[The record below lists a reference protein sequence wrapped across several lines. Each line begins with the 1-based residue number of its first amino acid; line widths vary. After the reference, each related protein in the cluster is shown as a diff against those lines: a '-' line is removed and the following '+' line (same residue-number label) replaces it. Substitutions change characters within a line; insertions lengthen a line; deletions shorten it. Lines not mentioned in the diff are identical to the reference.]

1 MSMITATHITSF
13 AVCEQ
18 GRRDYNDDTF
28 ADADLMAG
36 RALVVSDGA
45 GGHRGGAIAARV
57 VIDQVLLHLAKA
69 PQWTDRTLTDAV
81 DAASVAVRRRQSED
95 RALSKMSATVVVLCL
110 DVGAGVARW
119 AHLGDSRAYLF
130 RRGIAQQLTRDHSVL
145 QSFADAGLLDS
156 MGGGQ
161 PDRSVLYA
169 AVGAE
174 GETRPEVASR
184 DDLEEGD
191 AFLLCTDGMWDT
203 VPVGDCERLLGF
215 AGSVQEWVESIAAAV
230 RAAASPTQDNYTVLA
245 AWVGS
250 PTEITVIRA

>member
-1 MSMITATHITSF
+1 MSMVSAMHITSF

-18 GRRDYNDDTF
+18 GSRDYNDDTF

-45 GGHRGGAIAARV
+45 GGHRGGAIAARIV
-57 VIDQVLLHLAKA
+57 TDQVLLHLAKA
-69 PQWTDRTLTDAV
+69 PQWTENTLRDAV
-81 DAASVAVRRRQSED
+81 DAASAAVHRRQAED
-95 RALSKMSATVVVLCL
+95 RALSKMSATVVALCL

-119 AHLGDSRAYLF
+119 AHLGDSRIYLF

-156 MGGGQ
+156 MGDGQ
-161 PDRSVLYA
+161 PDRSLLYA

-174 GETRPEVASR
+174 GETRPEVGAR
-184 DDLEEGD
+184 HDLEEGD
-191 AFLLCTDGMWDT
+191 AFLLCTDGVWDT
-203 VPVGDCERLLGF
+203 VPVADFERLLGF

-230 RAAASPTQDNYTVLA
+230 RGTASPKQDNYTALA

>member
-1 MSMITATHITSF
+1 MHITSF

-18 GRRDYNDDTF
+18 GDRDYNDDTF

-45 GGHRGGAIAARV
+45 GGHRGGAIAARIV
-57 VIDQVLLHLAKA
+57 TDQVLLHLAQA
-69 PQWTDRTLTDAV
+69 SHWHDGTLRDAI
-81 DAASVAVRRRQSED
+81 DAASSAVRKRQLED
-95 RALSKMSATVVVLCL
+95 AALSKMSATVVVLGL
-110 DVGAGVARW
+110 DVGAGIARW

-145 QSFADAGLLDS
+145 QSFADAGLLES
-156 MGGGQ
+156 MGDGH

-174 GETRPEVASR
+174 GETRPDVGAR
-184 DDLEEGD
+184 TDLEEGD
-191 AFLLCTDGMWDT
+191 AFLLCTDGVWDT
-203 VPVGDCERLLGF
+203 VGVADFERLLGF
-215 AGSVQEWVESIAAAV
+215 AGSVQEWVQSIAAAV
-230 RAAASPTQDNYTVLA
+230 RSADRPAQDNFTALA

-250 PTEITVIRA
+250 PAEITVIRA